1 MLRHEA
7 SRPQAASILC
17 SREPRFFASGLRMTP
32 SLRRSTEV
40 RLVSAFRCIVE
51 LTIEE
56 WDTGEL
62 PVDENRG
69 AIANRVDSKRIS

>member
-1 MLRHEA
+1 
-7 SRPQAASILC
+7 
-17 SREPRFFASGLRMTP
+17 
-32 SLRRSTEV
+32 V

-56 WDTGEL
+56 RDTGEL